1 VQEPAFIPK
10 GLKIAFV
17 DELWLKPSVS
27 LEFVVLM
34 RKRLPVPTSRSQKI
48 VGEQGTEEEVDP

>member
-1 VQEPAFIPK
+1 MPK

-27 LEFVVLM
+27 FQFVCLM
-34 RKRLPVPTSRSQKI
+34 RKRLSVPTPRSQKI
-48 VGEQGTEEEVDP
+48 VSGKKEQGIAL